1 MLGSVLVFI
10 DNNITFRIM
19 NRPQNKTV
27 KGPAYHWDTLVTGLL
42 IGVSSAFGLPWMVR
56 SCIKG

>member
-1 MLGSVLVFI
+1 VFI

-56 SCIKG
+56 SCIEG